1 MSYVNGID
9 CLFWSGEKM
18 SNELAISAIQ
28 EHASEQ
34 KLDKTE
40 QLVLTCEFITTLDKD
55 TDFKQFLIK
64 QSSQRN
70 KNN

>member
-1 MSYVNGID
+1 
-9 CLFWSGEKM
+9 M

-55 TDFKQFLIK
+55 MDFKKFLIK

-70 KNN
+70 KN